1 MEDEFLNL
9 GFMDD
14 SAAAEMLGLGEE
26 VVNDDT
32 VENPENP
39 ENNETNDE
47 PNPDEN
53 VVENEEE
60 TPSSESVDNEDLQ
73 EQEKNTGSKETS
85 GSPSQSSIALAF
97 KEAGVLQTLDDETLK
112 AIDSDEALAEAFEKE
127 VQNRLDE
134 HQRRIDEALK
144 YRVPIS
150 DIQTYENNIRI
161 LNGVTDEQI
170 EGEDAQAENIRKNL
184 IYQNYINKGFTEDE
198 ALEMV
203 NRSVESMNDVKDA
216 KKALQAC
223 KDFYTKAYDD
233 AKNKAKEAYE
243 AQQQQ
248 VKENAKKLKESILND
263 DEFFAPLEINKASRQ
278 KIYDAVARP
287 VETDKDGKQFTAFQ
301 KYMRD
306 NPIDFYKKAGM
317 FFVLTDGFTNI
328 GALIDKPVKA
338 KAKKTTEKLVSVLNN
353 TSRAADG
360 SLRLQSG
367 VSSDIEPLNLD
378 NWKLS

>member
-26 VVNDDT
+26 VENNDT

-144 YRVPIS
+144 YQVPVS

-248 VKENAKKLKESILND
+248 VRENAKKLKESILND

-287 VETDKDGKQFTAFQ
+287 VETDKNGKQFTAFQ

>member
-1 MEDEFLNL
+1 MEDEFLNI

-32 VENPENP
+32 VEEPENP
-39 ENNETNDE
+39 ENNETKDE

-60 TPSSESVDNEDLQ
+60 TPNSESVDNEDLQ
-73 EQEKNTGSKETS
+73 EQKKNTGSKETS

-112 AIDSDEALAEAFEKE
+112 TIDSDEALAEAFEKE

-144 YRVPIS
+144 YQVPIS

-198 ALEMV
+198 ALETV

-216 KKALQAC
+216 KKALQSC
-223 KDFYTKAYDD
+223 KDYYTKAYDG

-278 KIYDAVARP
+278 KIYDTVARP
-287 VETDKDGKQFTAFQ
+287 VEVDKDGKQFTAFQ
-301 KYMRD
+301 KYMKD

-328 GALIDKPVKA
+328 GALIDKPVKT

-360 SLRLQSG
+360 SLKLQSG

-378 NWKLS
+378 NWKLN

>member
-26 VVNDDT
+26 VENDDA

-144 YRVPIS
+144 YQVPVS

-161 LNGVTDEQI
+161 LNGVTDKQI

-248 VKENAKKLKESILND
+248 VRENAKKLKESILND

-287 VETDKDGKQFTAFQ
+287 VETDKNGKQFTAFQ

>member
-1 MEDEFLNL
+1 MEDEFLNI

-32 VENPENP
+32 VEEPENP
-39 ENNETNDE
+39 ENNETKDE

-60 TPSSESVDNEDLQ
+60 TPNSESVDNEDLQ
-73 EQEKNTGSKETS
+73 EQKKNTGSKETS

-112 AIDSDEALAEAFEKE
+112 TIDSDEALAEAFEKE

-144 YRVPIS
+144 YQVPIS

-184 IYQNYINKGFTEDE
+184 IYQNYINKGFTEEE
-198 ALEMV
+198 ALETV

-216 KKALQAC
+216 KKALQSC
-223 KDFYTKAYDD
+223 KDYYIKAYDD
-233 AKNKAKEAYE
+233 AKNRAKEAYE

-263 DEFFAPLEINKASRQ
+263 DEFFTPLEINKASRQ

-287 VETDKDGKQFTAFQ
+287 VEVDKDGKQFTAFQ
-301 KYMRD
+301 KYIKD

-360 SLRLQSG
+360 SLKLQSG

-378 NWKLS
+378 NWKLN